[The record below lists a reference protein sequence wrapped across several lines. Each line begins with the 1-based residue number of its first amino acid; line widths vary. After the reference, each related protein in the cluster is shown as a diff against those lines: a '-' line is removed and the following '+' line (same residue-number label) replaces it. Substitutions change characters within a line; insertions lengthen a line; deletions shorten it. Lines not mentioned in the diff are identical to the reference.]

1 MANYDNA
8 SWGDVLFAMLRAE
21 EREAREAEVEQ
32 AATSELAATLA
43 MRPREQ
49 A

>member
-1 MANYDNA
+1 MDLPFHTVG
-8 SWGDVLFAMLRAE
+8 STLGDMLRHE
-21 EREAREAEVEQ
+21 EREAREAEAEQ
-32 AATSELAATLA
+32 AATRELAATLA